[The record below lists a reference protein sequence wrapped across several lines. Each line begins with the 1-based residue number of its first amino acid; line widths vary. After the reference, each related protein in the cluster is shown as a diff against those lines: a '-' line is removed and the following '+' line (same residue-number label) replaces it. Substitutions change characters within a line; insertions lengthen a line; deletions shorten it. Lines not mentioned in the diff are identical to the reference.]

1 MSKSLSS
8 SKENFFELIFAVD
21 FKTDY
26 HVEIEE
32 LMELILRGNC
42 WIKNRVVEVDK

>member
-42 WIKNRVVEVDK
+42 

>member
-8 SKENFFELIFAVD
+8 SKETFFELTFAVD

-42 WIKNRVVEVDK
+42 